1 MYSFSPAINLH
12 NLTNFI
18 LLLLFDQ
25 SLKTHNI
32 FIPSKSFFHKHWKY
46 QYTASFQQQSLYYF
60 YCFHKTLK
68 FILILQPQ
76 SYFSCYAYLPTTHN
90 LTRQPKTWPILCR
103 TGEPPHSRSSSQARV
118 TSGKS
123 LSGCNIFMM
132 VSKYFWIIILNSS
145 AASQCLNLFP
155 LYYYQAFVKTRAET
169 APDMAI

>member
-68 FILILQPQ
+68 YISILQPQ

-103 TGEPPHSRSSSQARV
+103 AGEPPHSRSSSQARV
-118 TSGKS
+118 ISGRSKIRS
-123 LSGCNIFMM
+123 LT
-132 VSKYFWIIILNSS
+132 LSS
-145 AASQCLNLFP
+145 HPHLIPGIWNHPPNTPQHSSPPACGLDKLP
-155 LYYYQAFVKTRAET
+155 L
-169 APDMAI
+169 